1 MLQGACVSLTDLYTG
16 QCTVVSLLLFA
27 DLWLSGKAGHLVH
40 FRVTLVL
47 HNLVP
52 SLESVL
58 QLNNPVD
65 MVHAPGNSA
74 GVEGNMANFHQLLF
88 LSWYYSLL
96 DTYEMI

>member
-1 MLQGACVSLTDLYTG
+1 MVSL
-16 QCTVVSLLLFA
+16 VLFA

-58 QLNNPVD
+58 QPNNPVD
-65 MVHAPGNSA
+65 MVHAPDDSGLA
-74 GVEGNMANFHQLLF
+74 GVEGNMANFHWSLF
-88 LSWYYSLL
+88 LSCYYSLL